1 MGKGSKQRPTNIK
14 NFSEGYDRIF
24 KKRGSMSS
32 KNDFLEQHEDTIN
45 REWSCYCNEI
55 NSTRHKYGLDSK
67 VFTEN
72 DKERFAIAYI
82 ESKLI

>member
-1 MGKGSKQRPTNIK
+1 MGKGDTYRKVDK
-14 NFSEGYDRIF
+14 KKFDENFDRIF
-24 KKRGSMSS
+24 KKRVSMSS

-45 REWSCYCNEI
+45 QEWSCYCNEI

-67 VFTEN
+67 VFTPN

>member
-1 MGKGSKQRPTNIK
+1 MGKGDTYRRVDKK
-14 NFSEGYDRIF
+14 KFDENFDRIF

-32 KNDFLEQHEDTIN
+32 KNDFLEQHQDSIN
-45 REWSCYCNEI
+45 QGWSCYCNEI

-67 VFTEN
+67 VFTPN

>member
-1 MGKGSKQRPTNIK
+1 MGKGDTYRKVDK
-14 NFSEGYDRIF
+14 KKFDENFDRIF
-24 KKRGSMSS
+24 NKRGSMSS

-45 REWSCYCNEI
+45 QEWSCYCNEI

-67 VFTEN
+67 VFTPN

>member
-1 MGKGSKQRPTNIK
+1 MGKGDTYRKVDK
-14 NFSEGYDRIF
+14 KKFDENFDRIF

-45 REWSCYCNEI
+45 QEWSCYCNEI

-67 VFTEN
+67 VFTPN

>member
-24 KKRGSMSS
+24 NKRGSMSS

-45 REWSCYCNEI
+45 QEWSCYCNEI